1 MGTAGRV
8 MNPPVQTTTQE
19 TYGLPACDARLIQ
32 KLRNMDPAL
41 RDSILTKEA
50 AS

>member
-1 MGTAGRV
+1 
-8 MNPPVQTTTQE
+8 MNPPVQTTTQD

-32 KLRNMDPAL
+32 KLRNMDPDL
-41 RDSILTKEA
+41 RATILTKEA